1 MNKEDLEYDKK
12 DYVAPEQQVPIREI
26 KGINDG
32 IGSDLEEDDFGKS
45 NENNFTKL
53 LGLSSITL
61 ESIYQTYRE
70 KDHSVLKQMAEFS
83 HFITV
88 HEGYPE
94 FLTQLT
100 HRSIIDQNRLFKPNP
115 WSQETGSL
123 DFYETLD
130 FIIKFYSIT
139 QQM

>member
-1 MNKEDLEYDKK
+1 MFKDEKPSQWKETKLNKEDLKYDNK
-12 DYVAPEQQVPIREI
+12 DYVVPDQQIPASETKEI
-26 KGINDG
+26 DDW

-83 HFITV
+83 HFINV

-94 FLTQLT
+94 FLTRLT

-115 WSQETGSL
+115 WSQ
-123 DFYETLD
+123 
-130 FIIKFYSIT
+130 
-139 QQM
+139 